1 MPYIGSKGPHLGLSS
16 VKLGRRTEG
25 AAQSVFYECSWDTLH
40 QYEMLARYDEKF
52 MRRGPG
58 GLSRHKWETRL
69 HQGSRRLV
77 EENIKTVL
85 MYSIGA
91 IPGGLSLFQRRRHE
105 VSHFAKWTRSRAA
118 SVVIYRRKVNYGRDF
133 LGLRRRKPQ
142 NL

>member
-40 QYEMLARYDEKF
+40 QYEMLARYDEEF

-58 GLSRHKWETRL
+58 GLSRHKWEMRL

-91 IPGGLSLFQRRRHE
+91 IPGDKCSGEGAFTFSE
-105 VSHFAKWTRSRAA
+105 KETRSFAFC
-118 SVVIYRRKVNYGRDF
+118 KVDSIACR
-133 LGLRRRKPQ
+133 
-142 NL
+142 